1 MDRLNT
7 NRDDGLSVLLRKVNV
22 RSVVYCLSDFTAPWG
37 FEVERSPVAKFHV
50 VLHGAAFLALAGA
63 QPAALAPGDLVLL
76 PHGDGHIVRD
86 QPGSPVRQLDRILAD
101 HPVDGAGRLSYGGS
115 GPRTRLLCGGFE
127 LNPALP
133 DELAEILPVMMVL
146 DAGAAG
152 LTRWLEPVFAL
163 LREETEASG
172 PGASAI
178 FAKLA
183 DVFLSQALRSYLA
196 AADPVTTLEHPVS
209 ADPDI
214 ARVLKLLRSQPEMR
228 WTLDDLARAA
238 GMSRTSFT
246 VRFRA
251 AVGVPPISY
260 LTRLRLTRAAGY
272 LATTTKNVGHVAR
285 LVGYDSEASFSK
297 AFSRAFGRPP
307 GDYRRDRFAAPT
319 LADPVDPPASTMP
332 TSSWVRSGSK
342 ERLDMRRA

>member
-7 NRDDGLSVLLRKVNV
+7 SRDDGLSVLLREVNV
-22 RSVVYCLSDFTAPWG
+22 RSVVYCQSDFTAPWG
-37 FEVERSPVAKFHV
+37 FQVEDSPVAKFHV
-50 VLHGAAFLALAGA
+50 VLHGAASLSAGDGDRVALAS
-63 QPAALAPGDLVLL
+63 GDLVLL
-76 PHGDGHIVRD
+76 PHGDGHIMQD
-86 QPGSPVRQLDRILAD
+86 QPGSPVRHLDRILAD
-101 HPVDGAGRLSYGGS
+101 HPVDATGRISYGAG

-127 LNPALP
+127 LRPALP
-133 DELAEILPVMMVL
+133 DDLAEILPRMLVL
-146 DAGAAG
+146 DAAAAG
-152 LTRWLEPVFAL
+152 LTRWLEPLFTL
-163 LREETEASG
+163 MRDETDATA

-183 DVFLSQALRSYLA
+183 DVFLTQALRSYLA
-196 AADPVTTLEHPVS
+196 ASSQTALEHPVS
-209 ADPDI
+209 PDPDI
-214 ARVLKLLRSQPEMR
+214 SRVLKLLRSRPEAR
-228 WTLDDLARAA
+228 WTLDELARAA

-307 GDYRRDRFAAPT
+307 GEYRRDRFAAPT
-319 LADPVDPPASTMP
+319 LADHD
-332 TSSWVRSGSK
+332 SG
-342 ERLDMRRA
+342 

>member
-1 MDRLNT
+1 MERLNT
-7 NRDDGLSVLLRKVNV
+7 NSDDGLSVLLREVNV
-22 RSVVYCLSDFTAPWG
+22 RSVVYCVSDFAAPWG

-50 VLHGAAFLALAGA
+50 VLHGAASLALGNGN
-63 QPAALAPGDLVLL
+63 PVALASGDLVLL
-76 PHGDGHIVRD
+76 PHGDGHIVQD
-86 QPGSPVRQLDRILAD
+86 QPGSPVRHLDRILAD
-101 HPVDGAGRLSYGGS
+101 HPVDGAGRLSYGGG
-115 GPRTRLLCGGFE
+115 GPCTRLLCGGFE
-127 LNPALP
+127 LRPSLP
-133 DELAEILPVMMVL
+133 DDLAEILPVMLVL
-146 DAGAAG
+146 DAAAAG
-152 LTRWLEPVFAL
+152 LTRWLEPLFAL
-163 LREETEASG
+163 LREETEASV

-196 AADPVTTLEHPVS
+196 AADPVTALEHPVS

-214 ARVLKLLRSQPEMR
+214 ARVLRLLRSQPEVR

-246 VRFRA
+246 MRFRA
-251 AVGVPPISY
+251 AVGVPPITY

-272 LATTTKNVGHVAR
+272 LATTTKNVNHVAR
-285 LVGYDSEASFSK
+285 LVGYDSDASFSR

-319 LADPVDPPASTMP
+319 LADHSDS
-332 TSSWVRSGSK
+332 
-342 ERLDMRRA
+342 

>member
-7 NRDDGLSVLLRKVNV
+7 NRHDGLSVLLREVKV
-22 RSVVYCLSDFTAPWG
+22 RSAVYCLSDFAAPWG
-37 FEVERSPVAKFHV
+37 FQVEDSPVAKFHV
-50 VLHGAAFLALAGA
+50 VLHGAASLAVGDAE
-63 QPAALAPGDLVLL
+63 PVALTSGDLVLL
-76 PHGDGHIVRD
+76 PHGDGHIVQD

-101 HPVDGAGRLSYGGS
+101 TPVDTAGRLSYGGG

-127 LNPALP
+127 LHPALP
-133 DELAEILPVMMVL
+133 EDLAEILPVMLVL

-152 LTRWLEPVFAL
+152 LTRWLEPLFAL
-163 LREETEASG
+163 LRQETEAAA

-196 AADPVTTLEHPVS
+196 EADPVTGLEHPVS
-209 ADPDI
+209 ADPGI
-214 ARVLKLLRSQPEMR
+214 ARVLKLLRAQPEAR
-228 WTLDDLARAA
+228 WRIDDLARAA

-251 AVGVPPISY
+251 AVGLPPISY

-272 LATTTKNVGHVAR
+272 LATTTKSVAHVAR

-319 LADPVDPPASTMP
+319 LAGHDD
-332 TSSWVRSGSK
+332 G
-342 ERLDMRRA
+342 

>member
-7 NRDDGLSVLLRKVNV
+7 NRDDGLSVLLREVNV
-22 RSVVYCLSDFTAPWG
+22 RSAVYCLSDFAAPWG
-37 FEVERSPVAKFHV
+37 FQVEDSPVAKFHV
-50 VLHGAAFLALAGA
+50 VLHGAASLALGDGT
-63 QPAALAPGDLVLL
+63 PVALTSGDLVLL
-76 PHGDGHIVRD
+76 PHGDGHIVQDR
-86 QPGSPVRQLDRILAD
+86 PGSPVRHLDRILAD
-101 HPVDGAGRLSYGGS
+101 TPVDAAGRLSYGGG

-127 LNPALP
+127 LLPALP
-133 DELAEILPVMMVL
+133 DDLAEILPVMLVL

-152 LTRWLEPVFAL
+152 LTRWLEPLFAL
-163 LREETEASG
+163 LRQETEAG
-172 PGASAI
+172 APGASAI
-178 FAKLA
+178 FANLA
-183 DVFLSQALRSYLA
+183 DVFVSQALRSYLA
-196 AADPVTTLEHPVS
+196 EADPVTAMEHRVC

-214 ARVLKLLRSQPEMR
+214 ARVLKLLRAQPEAG
-228 WTLDDLARAA
+228 WTIDDLARAA

-272 LATTTKNVGHVAR
+272 LATTTKNVAHVAH

-319 LADPVDPPASTMP
+319 LADHDDA
-332 TSSWVRSGSK
+332 
-342 ERLDMRRA
+342 

>member
-1 MDRLNT
+1 
-7 NRDDGLSVLLRKVNV
+7 
-22 RSVVYCLSDFTAPWG
+22 
-37 FEVERSPVAKFHV
+37 
-50 VLHGAAFLALAGA
+50 
-63 QPAALAPGDLVLL
+63 
-76 PHGDGHIVRD
+76 
-86 QPGSPVRQLDRILAD
+86 VRQLDRILAD
-101 HPVDGAGRLSYGGS
+101 HPVDAGRLCYGGA

-127 LNPALP
+127 LRPALP
-133 DELAEILPVMMVL
+133 DDLAEILPAVLVL
-146 DAGAAG
+146 DAATAG
-152 LTRWLEPVFAL
+152 VTRWLEPVFAL
-163 LREETEASG
+163 LSEETEAAA

-178 FAKLA
+178 LAKLA

-196 AADPVTTLEHPVS
+196 ASSQTALEHPVS

-214 ARVLKLLRSQPEMR
+214 ARVLKLLRSRPELR

-238 GMSRTSFT
+238 GMSRTSFI

-307 GDYRRDRFAAPT
+307 GNYRRDRFAAPT
-319 LADPVDPPASTMP
+319 LADHGD
-332 TSSWVRSGSK
+332 R
-342 ERLDMRRA
+342 

>member
-7 NRDDGLSVLLRKVNV
+7 NRDDGLSVLLREVNV
-22 RSVVYCLSDFTAPWG
+22 RSVVYCLSDFAAPWG
-37 FEVERSPVAKFHV
+37 FQVERSPVAKFHV
-50 VLHGAAFLALAGA
+50 VLHGAASLAVGDGDPVALAS
-63 QPAALAPGDLVLL
+63 GDLVVL
-76 PHGDGHIVRD
+76 PHGDGHVVQD
-86 QPGSPVRQLDRILAD
+86 QPGSPVRYLDRILAD
-101 HPVDGAGRLSYGGS
+101 HPVDAAGRLSYGGG

-127 LNPALP
+127 LRPSLP
-133 DELAEILPVMMVL
+133 DDLAEILPVVLVL
-146 DAGAAG
+146 DAAAAG
-152 LTRWLEPVFAL
+152 LTRWLEPMFAL
-163 LREETEASG
+163 LREETEATA

-196 AADPVTTLEHPVS
+196 LADPVTALEHPVS

-214 ARVLKLLRSQPEMR
+214 ARVLKLLRSQPEAH
-228 WTLDDLARAA
+228 WTLDGLARAA

-246 VRFRA
+246 MRFRD

-272 LATTTKNVGHVAR
+272 LATTTKNVRHVAR
-285 LVGYDSEASFSK
+285 LVGYDNEASFSK

-319 LADPVDPPASTMP
+319 PADHGEA
-332 TSSWVRSGSK
+332 
-342 ERLDMRRA
+342 

>member
-1 MDRLNT
+1 MERLNT
-7 NRDDGLSVLLRKVNV
+7 NRDDGLSVLLREVNV
-22 RSVVYCLSDFTAPWG
+22 RSVVYCVSDFAAPWG

-50 VLHGAAFLALAGA
+50 VLHGAASLALGDGK
-63 QPAALAPGDLVLL
+63 PVALASGDLVLL
-76 PHGDGHIVRD
+76 PHGDGHIVQD
-86 QPGSPVRQLDRILAD
+86 QPGSPARPLDQILAD
-101 HPVDGAGRLSYGGS
+101 HPVDGAGRLSYGGG
-115 GPRTRLLCGGFE
+115 GPCTRLLCGGFE
-127 LNPALP
+127 LRPSLP
-133 DELAEILPVMMVL
+133 DGLAEILPVMLVL
-146 DAGAAG
+146 DAAAAG
-152 LTRWLEPVFAL
+152 LARWLEPLFAL
-163 LREETEASG
+163 LREETEASA

-196 AADPVTTLEHPVS
+196 AADPVTALEHPVS

-214 ARVLKLLRSQPEMR
+214 ARVLRLLRSQPEVR

-272 LATTTKNVGHVAR
+272 LATTTKNVSHVAR
-285 LVGYDSEASFSK
+285 LVGYDSDASFSK

-307 GDYRRDRFAAPT
+307 GDYRRDRFASPT
-319 LADPVDPPASTMP
+319 LADHSDS
-332 TSSWVRSGSK
+332 
-342 ERLDMRRA
+342 

>member
-1 MDRLNT
+1 MERLNT
-7 NRDDGLSVLLRKVNV
+7 NRDDGLSVLLREVNV
-22 RSVVYCLSDFTAPWG
+22 RSVVYCVSDFAAPWG

-50 VLHGAAFLALAGA
+50 VLHGAASLALGDGK
-63 QPAALAPGDLVLL
+63 PVALASGDLVLL
-76 PHGDGHIVRD
+76 PHGDGHIVQD
-86 QPGSPVRQLDRILAD
+86 QPGSPARPLDQILAD
-101 HPVDGAGRLSYGGS
+101 HPVDGAGRLSYGGG
-115 GPRTRLLCGGFE
+115 GPCTRLLCGGFE
-127 LNPALP
+127 LRPSLP
-133 DELAEILPVMMVL
+133 DDLAEILPVMLVL
-146 DAGAAG
+146 DAAAAG
-152 LTRWLEPVFAL
+152 LARWLEPLFAL
-163 LREETEASG
+163 LREETEASA

-196 AADPVTTLEHPVS
+196 AADPVTALEHPVS

-214 ARVLKLLRSQPEMR
+214 ARVLRLLRSQPEVR

-272 LATTTKNVGHVAR
+272 LATTTKNVSHVAR
-285 LVGYDSEASFSK
+285 LVGYDSDASFSK

-307 GDYRRDRFAAPT
+307 GDYRRDRFASPT
-319 LADPVDPPASTMP
+319 LADHSDS
-332 TSSWVRSGSK
+332 
-342 ERLDMRRA
+342 

>member
-1 MDRLNT
+1 LVVTPVRKAAMDRLNT
-7 NRDDGLSVLLRKVNV
+7 SRDDGLSTLLREVNV

-37 FEVERSPVAKFHV
+37 FRVERSPVAKFHV
-50 VLHGAAFLALAGA
+50 VLHGAASLVVGDGEPVALTT
-63 QPAALAPGDLVLL
+63 GDLVLL
-76 PHGDGHIVRD
+76 AHGDGHIVQD
-86 QPGSPVRQLDRILAD
+86 QPGSPVRHLDRILAD
-101 HPVDGAGRLSYGGS
+101 YPVDAPGRLSYGGA

-127 LNPALP
+127 LRHALP
-133 DELAEILPVMMVL
+133 DDLAEILPFVLVL
-146 DAGAAG
+146 DAAAAG
-152 LTRWLEPVFAL
+152 VTRWLEPVFAL
-163 LREETEASG
+163 LREETEAAA

-196 AADPVTTLEHPVS
+196 AADPVTALEHPVP

-214 ARVLKLLRSQPEMR
+214 ARVLKLLRSRPEVR

-238 GMSRTSFT
+238 GMSRTSLI

-260 LTRLRLTRAAGY
+260 LTRLRLARAAGY
-272 LATTTKNVGHVAR
+272 LATTTKNVGHVAH
-285 LVGYDSEASFSK
+285 LVGYESEASFSK
-297 AFSRAFGRPP
+297 AFRRAFGRPP

-319 LADPVDPPASTMP
+319 LADHGDGYSC
-332 TSSWVRSGSK
+332 
-342 ERLDMRRA
+342 